1 MMEAPL
7 TRIALASGFI
17 LCLLAMPLAGQT
29 APEDMPRLEL
39 QSLTLGL
46 RYRMFENPLGS
57 RFQNWSDHHQ
67 GLKLRLKL
75 DRAARYSLTAVAFNG
90 DAFQAS
96 WNLRGLR
103 DGQSSNRMFLKQL
116 FVTGKPHRGVEFQY
130 GGLPIVRGE
139 SSEITSY
146 DNDGYIMGQRLTL
159 SPKRLVDE
167 LTVTAGYLG
176 DLRTPSVTRR
186 LHRLSEVNY
195 GQFLVRKRLS
205 DRLTATADVTDD
217 DGERTLRQAVVIRPI
232 HPSNSVVD
240 LIRLEAYERVN
251 GQRDAGGA
259 ITVEKPF
266 GRTRLAA
273 SFASVDDRYRPVNG
287 DRYGRGQRFSLTST
301 TALSRD
307 VSLQI
312 FVTRALDDDPVMAN
326 RTRFDIQLRYELAA
340 LLRQVTGQ

>member
-1 MMEAPL
+1 MN
-7 TRIALASGFI
+7 RITLATCFALFLIAV
-17 LCLLAMPLAGQT
+17 PLAGEN
-29 APEDMPRLEL
+29 APEDVPRLDL

-46 RYRMFENPLGS
+46 RYRMMENQIGS

-75 DRAARYSLTAVAFNG
+75 DNAARYSLTAVAFNG
-90 DAFQAS
+90 DSFQAS

-103 DGQSSNRMFLKQL
+103 DGQSSNRVFLKQL
-116 FVTGKPHRGVEFQY
+116 FVTGKPRKGVEFQY

-146 DNDGYIMGQRLTL
+146 DNDGYITGQRLAL

-195 GQFLVRKRLS
+195 GQVLVKKKLS
-205 DRLTATADVTDD
+205 DRVTATADFTDD
-217 DGERTLRQAVVIRPI
+217 DGERTLRQGVVFRP
-232 HPSNSVVD
+232 SRGVD
-240 LIRLEAYERVN
+240 LIRLEAYERVS

-287 DRYGRGQRFSLTST
+287 DRYGRGQRISLTST
-301 TALSRD
+301 TALGRD
-307 VSLQI
+307 VSLQV
-312 FVTRALDDDPVMAN
+312 FVTRALDDDLVMAN
-326 RTRFDIQLRYELAA
+326 RTRVDVHIRYELAA
-340 LLRQVTGQ
+340 ALRQMAGE